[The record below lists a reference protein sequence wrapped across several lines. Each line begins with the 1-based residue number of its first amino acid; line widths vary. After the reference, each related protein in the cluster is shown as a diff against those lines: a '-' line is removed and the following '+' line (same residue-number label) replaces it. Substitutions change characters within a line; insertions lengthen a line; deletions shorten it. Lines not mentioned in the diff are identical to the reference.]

1 MATLGKGIT
10 FGSTEQITSTKLHN
24 LVDLGSVSGIVD
36 ADCSASMNL
45 ANSKLAQITT
55 YDKVTGAAL
64 SNLSSIA
71 TSAGF
76 VPRNIFVTSLG
87 SGGTIRWNGS
97 NAWYASQT

>member
-10 FGSTEQITSTKLHN
+10 LGATEQVTSTKLHN
-24 LVDLGSVSGIVD
+24 LVDLGSISGIVD
-36 ADCSASMNL
+36 ADLSASANI
-45 ANSKLAQITT
+45 ANSKLAAVTT
-55 YDKVTGAAL
+55 YGKVTGTAI

-71 TSAGF
+71 TAAGF